1 MRNFSTPVY
10 SIRSPQSGNVKTKT
24 ATEAFTEALPPADT
38 DDQAAGGPHF
48 ADRAEDQKRT

>member
-38 DDQAAGGPHF
+38 DDQAAGGAYL
-48 ADRAEDQKRT
+48 ADRGKDKEGA